1 MKDIESIDPEFYN
14 SLVWI
19 RDNNLEESD
28 IEMYFGV
35 DFEVLGQVVHHE
47 LIENGDKVKVTDT
60 NKDEYI
66 RLMTE
71 WRMTRG
77 IEEQTQAL
85 LDGFNEV
92 VALEWLKYFD
102 ERELELMLCGMQEI
116 DVEDWQQHTIYRHYN
131 RTSKQINWFWQ
142 VLKLIELVF
151 LLLTVFTATLFM
163 LSNQYNMLG
172 KIKYIMYF
180 FLLN

>member
-1 MKDIESIDPEFYN
+1 MLNKTLTMKDIESIDPEFYN

-19 RDNNLEESD
+19 SDNNLEESD

-35 DFEVLGQVVHHE
+35 DFDVLGQVVHHE
-47 LIENGDKVKVTDT
+47 LIENGDKVKVTDA
-60 NKDEYI
+60 NKEEYI
-66 RLMTE
+66 KLMTE

-142 VLKLIELVF
+142 VLKLIEFIF
-151 LLLTVFTATLFM
+151 LLLIISLLYYFWILRM
-163 LSNQYNMLG
+163 LH
-172 KIKYIMYF
+172 
-180 FLLN
+180 